1 MLFFSVER
9 SLPLVNKNLKSN
21 YRTTTECLKERE
33 EKKVNQFVRDEEKGK
48 VLSKNEA
55 GFCLQAT
62 QSCILCWKRKWIDT
76 WRDNSLHPS
85 SWRDNYNFHSRT
97 QQFLNND
104 NSHFRLSTIFH
115 WNIARKFNFQLRRQI
130 AVSFKFERSYYF
142 TVKLIKTWDFF
153 RKTLTNIQNTQWYS
167 WEVCPAVTWDVGW
180 HFDSQVPPSSR
191 PRNWS
196 SCDRPNP
203 RLEWPTSCGNCNDP
217 AKIKQ

>member
-1 MLFFSVER
+1 MSHSSFSLFFLYPPSCFFASLIFQFYLILFLTTFSTSKLNELFFQIKMLFFCGER

-21 YRTTTECLKERE
+21 YRTTTECLKEE
-33 EKKVNQFVRDEEKGK
+33 KKKKVNQFVRDEEKGK

-104 NSHFRLSTIFH
+104 NSHFRLSTIFY
-115 WNIARKFNFQLRRQI
+115 WNIARKFNFQLRRQF
-130 AVSFKFERSYYF
+130 AVRLNLK
-142 TVKLIKTWDFF
+142 
-153 RKTLTNIQNTQWYS
+153 
-167 WEVCPAVTWDVGW
+167 EVIILQLNWLK
-180 HFDSQVPPSSR
+180 QQISSE
-191 PRNWS
+191 NL
-196 SCDRPNP
+196 N
-203 RLEWPTSCGNCNDP
+203 
-217 AKIKQ
+217 